1 MFDFLL
7 KILPGIITAFLG
19 SYLAAK
25 WSMRKFYSEQWWQ
38 RKERAYIEIIDAL
51 YDLIQYCEIQ
61 KKDYGAGTGYSEE
74 IESDFRA
81 KHSQALWKIKK
92 TTDIGGFVISSKAA
106 GILKELRDRPRLDF
120 NENPLWE
127 LYEQDY
133 DYYRDVLNKIVSA
146 AKEDLNA
153 NRKGTS

>member
-7 KILPGIITAFLG
+7 KIFPGIITAVLA
-19 SYLAAK
+19 SYLAAR

-38 RKERAYIEIIDAL
+38 RKERAYVEIIDNL
-51 YDLIQYCEIQ
+51 YALIQYCEIQ
-61 KKDYGAGTGYSEE
+61 KKDYGAGTSHSEE
-74 IESDFRA
+74 KESVFRE
-81 KHSQALWKIKK
+81 KYSQALWEIKK

-106 GILKELRDRPRLDF
+106 GILKELRDRPRLDW

-133 DYYRDVLNKIVSA
+133 DYYRDALNKIVSA

-153 NRKGTS
+153 NRA

>member
-7 KILPGIITAFLG
+7 KILPGIISAVLA
-19 SYLAAK
+19 SYLAAR

-51 YDLIQYCEIQ
+51 YDLIQHCEIQ
-61 KKDYGAGTGYSEE
+61 KKDYGEGTGYSQEK
-74 IESDFRA
+74 ESEFRE
-81 KHSQALWKIKK
+81 KHIQALWKIKK

-106 GILKELRDRPRLDF
+106 GILKELRDQPRLDW
-120 NENPLWE
+120 NGSQVWE

-133 DYYRDVLNKIVSA
+133 DYYRDALNKIVSA

-153 NRKGTS
+153 IRA